1 LWFFVRFTED
11 EKPLPLYLSG
21 ALFTT
26 SMLMKPFTAFY
37 FVPAAYLFFRKYDWK
52 KMLQNSKLVIKLLV
66 FASIVVIPFLAWR
79 AWINQYPAGI
89 PGWKWM
95 FNGDHI
101 RFRPA
106 FWRWIFV
113 ERLGILILGVWGLI
127 PFVLGLLKAKT
138 KDYFIH
144 FFLLGM
150 FLYTLIFATAN
161 VRHDYYQLMII
172 PAVSLALAQGA
183 IYMWN
188 SKDFKRIFSRP
199 LLIFSIIMM
208 LGATAYRVKEYYKI
222 NHPEIMVAGQAID
235 NIAPKDALVIAPY
248 NGDTAF
254 LYQTKRKGWPVID
267 TSLETLIK
275 RGADYYVSVNLNDT
289 DTLMVEEGYEVVEK
303 TNDYVIIDLNKPKL

>member
-1 LWFFVRFTED
+1 
-11 EKPLPLYLSG
+11 
-21 ALFTT
+21 
-26 SMLMKPFTAFY
+26 
-37 FVPAAYLFFRKYDWK
+37 
-52 KMLQNSKLVIKLLV
+52 
-66 FASIVVIPFLAWR
+66 
-79 AWINQYPAGI
+79 
-89 PGWKWM
+89 
-95 FNGDHI
+95 
-101 RFRPA
+101 
-106 FWRWIFV
+106 
-113 ERLGILILGVWGLI
+113 
-127 PFVLGLLKAKT
+127 
-138 KDYFIH
+138 
-144 FFLLGM
+144 
-150 FLYTLIFATAN
+150 
-161 VRHDYYQLMII
+161 MII